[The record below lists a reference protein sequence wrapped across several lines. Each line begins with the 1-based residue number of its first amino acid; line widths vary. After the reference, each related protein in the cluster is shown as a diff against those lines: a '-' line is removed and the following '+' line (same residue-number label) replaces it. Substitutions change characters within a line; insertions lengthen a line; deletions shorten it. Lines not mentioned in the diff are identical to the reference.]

1 MAAEINKALVFKD
14 GKVQRIK
21 DDQALEVGVG
31 LKMQEAGAAPSAED
45 AFGKL
50 YSLST
55 EGTSSTTLYF
65 MDDAGTSHYLQPD
78 GIEEL
83 TEPQDG
89 QFAVNFDPGLPSMR
103 TVVLTQAT
111 DFSSVES
118 TLQAGRSVAL
128 HIKNNTESD
137 IEITFPSNIDAEGA
151 EVSRWTWLGGTT
163 PTVIPANT
171 DSILSLVSL
180 GTTEDDMLAAF
191 SYDDSEQV
199 TGQGTPDYLAVFE
212 NPRDIRSAFLYLYED
227 DPDID
232 GVNEVTRLGIGK
244 GFGPEFEEDGTTPTQ
259 LTPPEVSLHVASNQ
273 PQTEAILKLQSND
286 DAFKMFALNNA
297 PEGAIAGDIGDIA
310 VDGTNGSVYFKSSF
324 SEENPTTGWVRFATD
339 TQTYAVQGTLL
350 ANEVAYFVNGSNNT
364 VARATALATA
374 NDNFVEA
381 RVAGLVVAVVN
392 GEAQVQT
399 DGVFKNAAF
408 ETGLTLAAGQPV
420 YLSKT
425 AGKLT
430 NSVTDLGE
438 NEVVAEI
445 GIIVNVS
452 SNLAA
457 DVLIQPKPI
466 VVL

>member
-1 MAAEINKALVFKD
+1 MTAEINKALVFKD

-31 LKMQEAGAAPSAED
+31 LKMQEAGEAPLAED

-55 EGTSSTTLYF
+55 QGTSSTTLYF

-78 GIEEL
+78 GIEQL
-83 TEPQDG
+83 AEPQDG
-89 QFAVNFDPGLPSMR
+89 QFAVDFDPGLPSMR

-111 DFSSVES
+111 DFSSVAD

-137 IEITFPSNIDAEGA
+137 IEITFPSTTDAEGV

-191 SYDDSEQV
+191 SYDDSEQI

-212 NPRDIRSAFLYLYED
+212 NPRDIRSAFLYLYEE
-227 DPDID
+227 D
-232 GVNEVTRLGIGK
+232 GDGANGVTRLGIGQ
-244 GFGPEFEEDGTTPTQ
+244 GFGPEFEEDGTTSTG
-259 LTPPEVSLHVASNQ
+259 LTPPEVSLQVASNQ

-286 DAFKMFALNNA
+286 DAFKMFALNSA
-297 PEGAIAGDIGDIA
+297 PEGAITGDIGDIA
-310 VDGTNGSVYFKSSF
+310 VDGTNGSLYFKSSGG
-324 SEENPTTGWVRFATD
+324 NTTTGWVRFATD

-350 ANEVAYFVNGSNNT
+350 ANEVAYFVGGSNNT

-374 NDNFVEA
+374 DGNFVEA
-381 RVAGLVVAVVN
+381 RVAGLVVAVVA

-430 NSVTDLGE
+430 NSVTNLGE

-445 GIIVNVS
+445 GIIVNAA
-452 SNLAA
+452 SNVAA